1 MLLEIRDLSVSF
13 SIRGEWVRAIDS
25 LSLSVAA
32 GEAVG
37 LVGESGS
44 GKSVTCLAILR
55 LLASGSARIDSGS
68 VVFSGRELTAISEG
82 EMRGVRGREISMIFQ
97 EPMTSLNP
105 VFSIGEQ
112 IAEVL
117 RLHRGLSRHD
127 ARRESIRALELVKI
141 PDAAQRVHDYPHQL
155 SGGMR
160 QRVMIAMALACRP
173 KLLLADEPT
182 TALDVTIQAQILELI
197 HQLQQEMGMALLLVS
212 HDLGVVAQNCRRVLV
227 MYGGKIVEQGAV
239 HEVLNSAQHPYTN
252 ALLGSMPRLGARVER
267 LAAIPGTVPAIGRF
281 PLGCRFAGRCPVV
294 LDRCSA
300 EVPPRG
306 LISEHH
312 AADCWRLVSEAR

>member
-25 LSLSVAA
+25 LSLSIAA

-55 LLASGSARIDSGS
+55 LLASGSARIDSGTI
-68 VVFSGRELTAISEG
+68 VFSGRELTGLSET

-112 IAEVL
+112 IGEVL

-127 ARRESIRALELVKI
+127 ARLESIRALELVKI
-141 PDAAQRVHDYPHQL
+141 PDAAQRVRDYPHQL

-197 HQLQQEMGMALLLVS
+197 RQLQQEMGMALLLVS

-227 MYGGKIVEQGAV
+227 MYGGKLVEQGDV
-239 HEVLNSAQHPYTN
+239 QEVLSFPQHPYTN
-252 ALLGSMPRLGARVER
+252 ALLGSMPRLGARVEH
-267 LAAIPGTVPAIGRF
+267 LAAIPGTVPAIGKF

-294 LDRCSA
+294 LDRCSS
-300 EVPPRG
+300 ERPPRFV
-306 LISEHH
+306 INESHN
-312 AADCWRLVSEAR
+312 ADCWRLVSEAK